1 MDNSKQNIRVESD
14 LEKFNGCLDVI
25 SKNLFKIICVILSL
39 PFNQQGHALL
49 EDDILNTYL
58 DSINHYRDDHDV
70 ILINQ
75 LATIKNLI
83 NRPSYTLT
91 DK

>member
-1 MDNSKQNIRVESD
+1 MDKSKQNILVKSD
-14 LEKFNGCLDVI
+14 LEQFKGDHDDI
-25 SKNLFKIICVILSL
+25 SKNLFKITCAILNLSV
-39 PFNQQGHALL
+39 NQRGHNFL
-49 EDDILNTYL
+49 EENLLNTYL
-58 DSINHYRDDHDV
+58 DSINHSRDDHDL

-83 NRPSYTLT
+83 NRPTYSLS